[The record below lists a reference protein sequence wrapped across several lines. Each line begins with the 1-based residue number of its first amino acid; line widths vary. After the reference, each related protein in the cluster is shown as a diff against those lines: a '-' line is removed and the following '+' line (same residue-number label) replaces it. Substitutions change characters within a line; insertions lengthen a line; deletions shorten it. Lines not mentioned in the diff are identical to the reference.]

1 MKIYIFLLFLTFV
14 QASPKRPFR
23 AEEIPEAPEEKD
35 NEQEIAFGA
44 FSYYD
49 DEEPEEPQP
58 EEAVESRKRPNF
70 PIFSEGSTFGSSAG
84 NRPTGPPAFVI
95 NSQNQDN
102 DEEETETLPYDV
114 IERGYVSTYF
124 IVVLH
129 TGAKIDILSK
139 NSQVKNPIFHKIYIF
154 GILIFHKKGMFL
166 NKKCFCPSV

>member
-1 MKIYIFLLFLTFV
+1 MKIYIFLLVTITFV

-114 IERGYVSTYF
+114 IERGYVSACF
-124 IVVLH
+124 
-129 TGAKIDILSK
+129 
-139 NSQVKNPIFHKIYIF
+139 IYITNEKGSEQRF
-154 GILIFHKKGMFL
+154 LFSNMRSDPTQPPNGYARKKLKIWMRMCTRIGG
-166 NKKCFCPSV
+166 